1 MKLLEEKILKE
12 GKVIDNKIIK
22 VDNFVNHLIDT
33 KIINA
38 FAEEVKKYYSN
49 QRVDKILTVEASG
62 IAIACA
68 VAEAFDGLPFVF
80 ARKNKS
86 AIIDDNVYKVEVKSF
101 TQNRVSTITVAK
113 PFLKKGENIL
123 IVDDFLA
130 EGNAAMG
137 LIEMCEQAG
146 ANVVGVAVVIE
157 KEFQGGKKR
166 ISEKGV
172 KVFAG
177 ASIKEFKDNKPVF

>member
-12 GKVIDNKIIK
+12 GKVIDNKVIK

-101 TQNRVSTITVAK
+101 TQNRVAK

-130 EGNAAMG
+130 EGNAAIG